1 MKTKERDEQKKR
13 EIKLV
18 KKCVVR
24 QTGKRKKVF
33 YNTKI
38 IP

>member
-13 EIKLV
+13 EIKV
-18 KKCVVR
+18 EKKCVDR

-33 YNTKI
+33 FL
-38 IP
+38 